1 MADKSTTVKE
11 VPANPNAIEWP
22 SDPMG
27 ITSMFKKEAVRA
39 TGRVNGHKDKLRLL
53 IDTIDVVREHAI
65 ARYKSQVEIN
75 NQTSKAAVDRAEEE
89 ARRAEKTRQDAIKKA
104 EQELARLEAAA
115 PVEPTEEDNG

>member
-1 MADKSTTVKE
+1 MTDKSTTVKE

-39 TGRVNGHKDKLRLL
+39 TGRVNGQKDKLKLL
-53 IDTIDVVREHAI
+53 IATIDVVREHAI

-75 NQTSKAAVDRAEEE
+75 AQQSKAGVDRAAEE
-89 ARRAEKTRQDAIKKA
+89 ARRAEKTRLDAVKKA
-104 EQELARLEAAA
+104 EQELERLNAAA
-115 PVEPTEEDNG
+115 PAEEANG